1 MGVTLDHITDP
12 EKLHELQSQAFN
24 NLKSWEKEKVEP
36 PQKVEVVQQDFG
48 VTALEVTK
56 KHGKVY
62 SVLNM
67 ANSLFPGGTALEG
80 GSAQEEN
87 LWHRPR

>member
-1 MGVTLDHITDP
+1 M
-12 EKLHELQSQAFN
+12 
-24 NLKSWEKEKVEP
+24 
-36 PQKVEVVQQDFG
+36 VQQNFG

-62 SVLNM
+62 PVLNM

>member
-1 MGVTLDHITDP
+1 MGGTLDHITDP
-12 EKLHELQSQAFN
+12 EKFHELQSQAFN

-56 KHGKVY
+56 NMGKY
-62 SVLNM
+62 I
-67 ANSLFPGGTALEG
+67 LFSIWPILYFLGGTTLEG